1 MKKLIASTALGIAL
15 LSASPAFAYEVKSG
29 DTMSGIAQ
37 QHGMSLA
44 ELSALNP
51 QVKDINIIYVGEQ
64 IRTEKGAATTFETNN
79 ETVKQDAPVTSQVEK
94 AVPTSNGY
102 EVDLLARLVRAEAGN
117 QSFEGKVAVAQVVLN
132 RVASPLFPNSISGVI
147 YQSGQFSPVSNGSI
161 NRPPTAVDV
170 QAVHEAMS
178 RGTGKALFFY
188 NPATASSRWLDSR
201 PTVNVIGDHV
211 FKQ

>member
-37 QHGMSLA
+37 EHGMSLA
-44 ELSALNP
+44 ELSSLNP
-51 QVKDINIIYVGEQ
+51 HIDNINLIYVGEQ
-64 IRTEKGAATTFETNN
+64 ISTQKGAATTFETTK
-79 ETVKQDAPVTSQVEK
+79 ETTQPIAPKVVEK

-117 QSFEGKVAVAQVVLN
+117 QPFEGKVAVAQVVLN
-132 RVASPLFPNSISGVI
+132 RVASSQFPNSISAVI
-147 YQSGQFSPVSNGSI
+147 YQSGQFSPVANGSI
-161 NRPPTAVDV
+161 NKPATADDV
-170 QAVHEAMS
+170 QAVHEAMN
-178 RGTGKALFFY
+178 RGVGQALFFY
-188 NPATASSRWLDSR
+188 NPSTASSRWLDGR
-201 PTVNVIGDHV
+201 PTVQVIGDHV